1 MSVVGV
7 LAARALELR
16 AHPPGGPLE
25 DAARRAFVDWL
36 GVTLGGSRG
45 VPASALVAGLAPAG
59 GPSRLIGRPETAPA
73 PVAALV
79 NGTSAHTLELD
90 DIYAPGLFHPGA
102 PVIAAALAAADQF
115 DVSTGSLWRAVTTG
129 YEIGCRVAADL
140 GPAHYARW
148 HTTGTAGAI
157 GAAAAVAE
165 VRQAGAR
172 QFAHALS
179 LAATMAGG
187 LQQTFRRDA
196 MGKPLHA
203 GAAAQAGVVAAAAAM
218 GGVTGAADV
227 LEGPAGLAAA
237 TGSATSWAHSRA
249 GLARPFAIEAVT
261 VKPYPCCGHA
271 FAAIDAALQLRS
283 AGVRSEDVARLDVQ
297 TYTAALTVAGITRPR
312 TAAERR
318 FSIPHLVAAALALG
332 PAALATDGPA
342 GDSAASDGTV
352 GHSAA
357 SVRAAGDG
365 TVGHSAASVRAAG
378 DGTANGPEVRRLAS
392 CVRLTAD
399 PVFDGRFP
407 HRRGARVTAVTR
419 DGARRTA
426 EVPDRP
432 GSPENPLATGQLEQK
447 FLAASAAAA
456 GNSGRDLLT
465 RLTRDGGHGPVRAL
479 DLGVMSEWVP
489 RTKTSQA
496 GTPAAADVTEGGI
509 PGEIVTDWA

>member
-365 TVGHSAASVRAAG
+365 T
-378 DGTANGPEVRRLAS
+378 ANGPEVRRLAS

>member
-1 MSVVGV
+1 M
-7 LAARALELR
+7 
-16 AHPPGGPLE
+16 
-25 DAARRAFVDWL
+25 
-36 GVTLGGSRG
+36 
-45 VPASALVAGLAPAG
+45 
-59 GPSRLIGRPETAPA
+59 
-73 PVAALV
+73 AALV

-129 YEIGCRVAADL
+129 YEIGCRAAADL

-165 VRQAGAR
+165 IRQAGAR

-271 FAAIDAALQLRS
+271 FAAIDAALHC
-283 AGVRSEDVARLDVQ
+283 A
-297 TYTAALTVAGITRPR
+297 
-312 TAAERR
+312 
-318 FSIPHLVAAALALG
+318 
-332 PAALATDGPA
+332 
-342 GDSAASDGTV
+342 
-352 GHSAA
+352 
-357 SVRAAGDG
+357 
-365 TVGHSAASVRAAG
+365 
-378 DGTANGPEVRRLAS
+378 RLAS
-392 CVRLTAD
+392 A
-399 PVFDGRFP
+399 
-407 HRRGARVTAVTR
+407 ARTSPAWTC
-419 DGARRTA
+419 
-426 EVPDRP
+426 RP
-432 GSPENPLATGQLEQK
+432 IQ
-447 FLAASAAAA
+447 
-456 GNSGRDLLT
+456 
-465 RLTRDGGHGPVRAL
+465 
-479 DLGVMSEWVP
+479 P
-489 RTKTSQA
+489 R
-496 GTPAAADVTEGGI
+496 
-509 PGEIVTDWA
+509 

>member
-1 MSVVGV
+1 M
-7 LAARALELR
+7 
-16 AHPPGGPLE
+16 
-25 DAARRAFVDWL
+25 
-36 GVTLGGSRG
+36 
-45 VPASALVAGLAPAG
+45 
-59 GPSRLIGRPETAPA
+59 
-73 PVAALV
+73 AALV

-115 DVSTGSLWRAVTTG
+115 DVSTGSLWRAVMTG

-283 AGVRSEDVARLDVQ
+283 AGVRSEDVCELDVQ

-312 TAAERR
+312 TAAEQR

-332 PAALATDGPA
+332 PAALVTD
-342 GDSAASDGTV
+342 DAARD
-352 GHSAA
+352 
-357 SVRAAGDG
+357 AAGDG
-365 TVGHSAASVRAAG
+365 RCGRRWCGRRRCGQRCGQRSCGRRR
-378 DGTANGPEVRRLAS
+378 DGEPARGATSGQLRPADRGPCVRR
-392 CVRLTAD
+392 
-399 PVFDGRFP
+399 PVPPSPGCSR
-407 HRRGARVTAVTR
+407 HR
-419 DGARRTA
+419 
-426 EVPDRP
+426 
-432 GSPENPLATGQLEQK
+432 
-447 FLAASAAAA
+447 
-456 GNSGRDLLT
+456 
-465 RLTRDGGHGPVRAL
+465 GHP
-479 DLGVMSEWVP
+479 
-489 RTKTSQA
+489 
-496 GTPAAADVTEGGI
+496 
-509 PGEIVTDWA
+509 